1 MKSAVVSDI
10 RYKGRANT
18 FQKTF
23 LFQSYCL
30 VVTIN
35 PVRLN
40 GMYYENKISL
50 LLICTVER
58 SIAKLM
64 KKTTFQLNKIPNCKS
79 NASIVTSKRFLIN
92 HPFDF

>member
-1 MKSAVVSDI
+1 M
-10 RYKGRANT
+10 
-18 FQKTF
+18 
-23 LFQSYCL
+23 

-50 LLICTVER
+50 LLICTVEH

-64 KKTTFQLNKIPNCKS
+64 KKTFQLNKIPNCKS
-79 NASIVTSKRFLIN
+79 NASIVTFETLSY
-92 HPFDF
+92 

>member
-1 MKSAVVSDI
+1 M
-10 RYKGRANT
+10 
-18 FQKTF
+18 
-23 LFQSYCL
+23 
-30 VVTIN
+30 VTIN

-50 LLICTVER
+50 LLICTAER

-79 NASIVTSKRFLIN
+79 NDSIVTSKRFLIN